1 MAFPTTSHTSTSLDS
16 FIPEIWGEK
25 INEFFRAKLVTAPF
39 FTDRSDEVSEGGD
52 VLYTPSVTELTASAK
67 SNATAVTLFGGLI
80 IRLKQ
85 SIMSVYDSKEH
96 SHYTLSFVQ

>member
-25 INEFFRAKLVTAPF
+25 VNEFFRAKLVAAPF

-52 VLYTPSVTELTASAK
+52 VLYTPSITELSAYAK
-67 SNATAVTLFGGLI
+67 SNATAVLDGGIVLGI
-80 IRLKQ
+80 CRQI
-85 SIMSVYDSKEH
+85 V
-96 SHYTLSFVQ
+96 LSFKYESNLCTM